1 MNIVQYLLTS
11 FLSEEWTNVGLLILT
26 SIVINILQTNGIS
39 FLTANIIQN
48 MEQHEPKVALVFFR
62 YFVLVSIIY
71 ITLMAGYRWFKDRM
85 MTKMAQWLQ
94 FQIVKM
100 VMTINNQTMSN
111 SNFTNINTLINQLS
125 TTTFNFFTDV
135 ITYLIPNVVFL
146 FVVAGYFLYHHLGVG
161 ALFIGGN
168 LMLVAFYF
176 VQWRSIL
183 EKNLYYEGLNV
194 QGEAQLVEILNNL
207 DKIIY
212 RGQSKPE
219 TEKYQSQQRRIVDA
233 AFDYYHY
240 VNGNMYVMNGIIL
253 ATTLGCAY
261 SLIYLATRKKMSL
274 TVFITLFTILLLYR
288 EKVSGSLLEVFN
300 LLDFIGHSQNI
311 INHFQNMSEDY
322 QSIAK
327 IQHEQPDL
335 SLREI
340 EFRNVSYSYNPN
352 GTDMVFENVNMTMH
366 TADHKVIGITGISGK
381 GKSTF
386 MKLLIKL
393 YKCKTGSIHIDG
405 HDIET
410 IDNDYLRSK
419 ITYINQNSKLFD
431 RTVAE
436 NLMFGCSSNE
446 KDDDMG
452 DVCKTRL
459 SQIMAYPKI
468 QKLYENVDIETGS
481 SGHLGEKLSGGQRQ
495 VANLISGL
503 IHPSPILILDEP
515 TNALDKDLK
524 QEIVEI
530 IREFKKFKQCI
541 IIITHDKDIYSLFD
555 ERVEL

>member
-1 MNIVQYLLTS
+1 MNIVQYLLS
-11 FLSEEWTNVGLLILT
+11 LFLSEEWTNVGLLILT
-26 SIVINILQTNGIS
+26 SIAVNILQTNGIS

-48 MEQHEPKVALVFFR
+48 MEQHEPKAAFVFFR

-85 MTKMAQWLQ
+85 MTKMSQWLQ

-111 SNFTNINTLINQLS
+111 ANFTNINTLINQLT

-161 ALFIGGN
+161 ALFVTGN
-168 LMLVAFYF
+168 LVLAAFYY

-183 EKNLYYEGLNV
+183 EKNLHYEGLNV
-194 QGEAQLVEILNNL
+194 QGEAQVVEILNNL

-219 TEKYQSQQRRIVDA
+219 TEKYQAQQSRIVDA
-233 AFDYYHY
+233 AFDYYNC
-240 VNGNMYVMNGIIL
+240 VNGNMYAMNGIIL
-253 ATTLGCAY
+253 ATTTGSAY
-261 SLIYLATRKKMSL
+261 WLIHLASNKKISL

-288 EKVSGSLLEVFN
+288 EKVSGSLLEMFN

-327 IQHEQPDL
+327 IQHAQPDL
-335 SLREI
+335 ALQKI
-340 EFRNVSYSYNPN
+340 EFRNVSYSYDPN
-352 GTDMVFENVNMTMH
+352 GTEMVFENVNLTMH
-366 TADHKVIGITGISGK
+366 TTGNRVIGITGISGK

-436 NLMFGCSSNE
+436 NLMFGCSR
-446 KDDDMG
+446 DDDG
-452 DVCKTRL
+452 VRDICKTRL
-459 SQIMAYPKI
+459 SHIMTYPKI
-468 QKLYENVDIETGS
+468 QQLYENVDVENGS

-503 IHPSPILILDEP
+503 IHSSPILILDEP

-530 IREFKKFKQCI
+530 INEFKKFKQCI
-541 IIITHDKDIYSLFD
+541 IIITHDKDIYKLFD